1 MVHWFNNFFCQKILN
16 IHDGFPFSTSSQ
28 DVPLVEAAVY
38 KSTMDTIS
46 IRATDTVA
54 KWLVKERQ
62 DVLIIPITKL
72 VNTS

>member
-1 MVHWFNNFFCQKILN
+1 M
-16 IHDGFPFSTSSQ
+16 GFSISYHRSWHIE
-28 DVPLVEAAVY
+28 DCY

-54 KWLVKERQ
+54 KWLVKECQ